1 MLKRRQRQGGRAK
14 VCLLTWAALAACA
27 GSAIMG
33 ASAQTLPR
41 FTVVSIKPSAPG
53 ERLMPHSGWQR
64 DSGYWAARMATVTML
79 MTHAF
84 YISPTN
90 FVGLPAW
97 ARSARYDIQAR
108 MPPGTSAAQ
117 FRLMLQSLLVDRFQM
132 KAHQEMRPME
142 AAILTAGTPGPNLRP
157 ASRDCV
163 PPPQIPDGTY
173 GPVKGT
179 ATSMEM
185 AGCSV
190 SMADVADYYTAA
202 AIHPVVDET
211 GLKGRYDIDVTI
223 KRSPTF
229 KGESQ
234 NEMLRGGVLALRAAF
249 QKQLGLN
256 LDFTKLVQ
264 YPMPVLV
271 IDRLA
276 PATAN

>member
-1 MLKRRQRQGGRAK
+1 MSVR
-14 VCLLTWAALAACA
+14 
-27 GSAIMG
+27 
-33 ASAQTLPR
+33 
-41 FTVVSIKPSAPG
+41 PSAPG
-53 ERLMPHSGWQR
+53 EIRPRQNWQR
-64 DSGYWAARMATVTML
+64 DSGFWAVRKFSVQGII
-79 MTHAF
+79 HNAF
-84 YISPTN
+84 SISPTN

-97 ARSARYDIQAR
+97 AGNTYYGIQAR
-108 MPPGTSAAQ
+108 MPPGTSEAQ
-117 FRLMLQSLLVDRFQM
+117 FRLMLQALLVDRFQM

-142 AAILTAGTPGPNLRP
+142 VAILTAGTPGPNLRP

-163 PPPQIPDGTY
+163 PPPQIPDGMF

-179 ATSMEM
+179 STSVEM

-202 AIHPVVDET
+202 AVHPVVDET
-211 GLKGRYDIDVTI
+211 GLKGRYDIDVTV

-234 NEMLRGGVLALRAAF
+234 NEMLRGGVLAVRAAF

-264 YPMPVLV
+264 HPMPVLV
-271 IDRLA
+271 LDHLA